1 MALRNIVTKEDSIL
15 RKKCRE
21 VEKFDDKLHTLL
33 DDMAQTMY
41 KADGVGLAGPQVGIL
56 RRVFVVDVGEGLYE
70 MINPKIIAKKGKQT
84 GNEGCLSC
92 PHTFGDVT
100 RPNYVKVE
108 YFDRNGQKQT
118 VEATELFARAI
129 CHEND
134 HLDGTLFIDIA
145 TDLYEEK

>member
-70 MINPKIIAKKGKQT
+70 MINPKLVAKKGKQT
-84 GNEGCLSC
+84 GNEGCLSR

-118 VEATELFARAI
+118 IEATELFARAI